1 MDQKLVVDLNQA
13 AINAIRAAGATS
25 QWITVEGNDWTGAW
39 TWTNGPNKNG
49 DSMGVLTDPNDK
61 LIYQMHQYLDTDGS
75 GTHAECVSST
85 IGAERL
91 KAATEWLKANKKIGI
106 IGEFAGGVN
115 SQCQTAVKGM
125 LEYMSQNTDVWTGAL
140 WWSAGP
146 WWSDYFFSIEP
157 TSGKAWNGYMSILQ
171 QYE

>member
-13 AINAIRAAGATS
+13 AINAIRAAGATT
-25 QWITVEGNDWTGAW
+25 QYITVEGNDWTGAW
-39 TWTNGPNKNG
+39 TWTTGQNGAT
-49 DSMGVLTDPNDK
+49 MGVLTDPNNL

-85 IGAERL
+85 IGAERI
-91 KAATEWLKANKKIGI
+91 KAATEWLKANKKLGI

-115 SQCQTAVKGM
+115 TQCQTAVRGM

-146 WWSDYFFSIEP
+146 WWADYMFSAEP
-157 TSGKAWNGYMSILQ
+157 SSGKAWNGYMSILQ